1 MRNLVSIYE
10 CYTGINF
17 NIPYVY
23 TCIYNTKTI
32 ICLFTNKLNL
42 AFLLLHMTFDGLFQ
56 ERNDFNLVQLA

>member
-1 MRNLVSIYE
+1 MLHWNQLQYTLCIYL
-10 CYTGINF
+10 
-17 NIPYVY
+17 Y